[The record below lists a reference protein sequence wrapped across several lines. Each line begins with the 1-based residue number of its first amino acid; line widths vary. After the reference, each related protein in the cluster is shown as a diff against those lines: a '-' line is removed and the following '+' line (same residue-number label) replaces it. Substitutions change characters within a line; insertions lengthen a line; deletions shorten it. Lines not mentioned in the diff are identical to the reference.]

1 MSLWQ
6 FTAAIGGVA
15 KANGG
20 GGDERLNREEAD
32 GLASFLKENR

>member
-6 FTAAIGGVA
+6 FAAAIGGVA

-20 GGDERLNREEAD
+20 GGERLNREEAD
-32 GLASFLKENR
+32 ELAAFLKQHG